1 MDTDLTQYQ
10 AAPLVRDARR
20 LLIVVVSEVRFLR
33 EGIAE
38 ILDRDPSVSAVGVC
52 ADLTEVVALSSN
64 LQPDLVLLDMAFPD
78 GTAAIARTRNI
89 APDLRIVA
97 FAVKEVEEDIISWAQ
112 AGVIGYIPST
122 AAWADLARLVI
133 DIHSGKQPCVAR
145 VAAGLLRRIAA
156 TASLDNG
163 YNTASPALP
172 LTRRERQ
179 TAELISTGHSDKEI
193 ARRLNVSLA
202 TTKTHVHS
210 LLGKLS
216 VQRRGQ
222 VVVRLRE
229 YERHPG

>member
-1 MDTDLTQYQ
+1 MNTNLILYQ
-10 AAPLVRDARR
+10 PSPFTRDASR
-20 LLIVVVSEVRFLR
+20 LHIVVVSEVRFLR

-38 ILDRDPSVSAVGVC
+38 ILDRDPSVSVVGLC
-52 ADLTEVVALSSN
+52 SDLTEVVSRSFD
-64 LQPDLVLLDMAFPD
+64 LQPDLVLLDVAFSG
-78 GTAAIARTRNI
+78 GTAAIARTRDI

-97 FAVKEVEEDIISWAQ
+97 FAVKEVEEDIIAWAQ
-112 AGVIGYIPST
+112 AGIIGYIPST

-133 DIHSGKQPCVAR
+133 GIHDGKQLCSAR
-145 VAAGLLRRIAA
+145 VAAGLLRRIAT
-156 TASLDNG
+156 TASFGNG
-163 YNTASPALP
+163 HNTASPALP

-179 TAELISTGHSDKEI
+179 TAELISTGLSDKEI
-193 ARRLNVSLA
+193 ARQLNVSLA

-229 YERHPG
+229 YEQHPD